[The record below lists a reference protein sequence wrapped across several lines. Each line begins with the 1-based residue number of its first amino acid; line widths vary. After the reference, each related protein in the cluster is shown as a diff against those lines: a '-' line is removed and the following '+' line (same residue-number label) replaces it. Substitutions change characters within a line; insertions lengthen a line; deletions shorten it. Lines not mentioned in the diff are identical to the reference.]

1 MLYNARGFRS
11 GFTFVKELLHDCDI
25 LCLQQQWLLNEQ
37 LNDFNICDDYI
48 VFGVSRMDSE
58 M

>member
-25 LCLQQQWLLNEQ
+25 LCLQEQWLLNEQ
-37 LNDFNICDDYI
+37 LNDFNI